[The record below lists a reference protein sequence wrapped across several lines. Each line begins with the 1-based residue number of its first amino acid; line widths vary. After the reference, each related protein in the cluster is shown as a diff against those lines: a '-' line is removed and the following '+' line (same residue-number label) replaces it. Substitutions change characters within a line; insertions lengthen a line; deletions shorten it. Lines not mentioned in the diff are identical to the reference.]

1 MSWEKD
7 LTIQQLDE
15 RIAKLNQ
22 LSSITIPANGWINGI
37 RNALGMSARSL
48 GERIGLS
55 QPRISLMEKGELDGS
70 ISIKTLEKAAQGL
83 GCRVVYA
90 LIPEEGS
97 LQIMR
102 EKQALKKARQMNQY
116 TELHMGLEDQATG
129 DDFKEQSIKL
139 MADESLRK
147 WPRDFWDGL

>member
-1 MSWEKD
+1 
-7 LTIQQLDE
+7 
-15 RIAKLNQ
+15 
-22 LSSITIPANGWINGI
+22 
-37 RNALGMSARSL
+37 
-48 GERIGLS
+48 
-55 QPRISLMEKGELDGS
+55 MEKGELDGS

-102 EKQALKKARQMNQY
+102 EMQALKKARQMNQY
-116 TELHMGLEDQATG
+116 TELHMGLEDQATS

>member
-116 TELHMGLEDQATG
+116 TELHMGLEDQATD

>member
-1 MSWEKD
+1 MTWERD

-15 RIAKLNQ
+15 TLAKLNHQ
-22 LSSITIPANGWINGI
+22 APVTRPARGWIYEV

-55 QPRISLMEKGELDGS
+55 QPRISLMEKGEVDGS
-70 ISIKTLEKAAQGL
+70 ISIKTLEKAAHGL
-83 GCRVVYA
+83 GCRVVYT
-90 LIPEEGS
+90 LVPEEGS
-97 LQIMR
+97 LQAMR
-102 EKQALKKARQMNQY
+102 IKQALKKAQQMNQY

-147 WPRDFWDGL
+147 WPRDFWDNL

>member
-22 LSSITIPANGWINGI
+22 LSSITIPATGWINGI

-116 TELHMGLEDQATG
+116 TELHMGLEDQATD

>member
-48 GERIGLS
+48 GERTGLS

-102 EKQALKKARQMNQY
+102 ETQALKKARQMNQY
-116 TELHMGLEDQATG
+116 TELHMGLEDQATD
-129 DDFKEQSIKL
+129 DDFKEKSIKL

>member
-15 RIAKLNQ
+15 AVAKFNQQTFIAM
-22 LSSITIPANGWINGI
+22 PASGWISAV

-55 QPRISLMEKGELDGS
+55 QPRISLMEKGEVDGS
-70 ISIKTLEKAAQGL
+70 ISIKTLEKAAHGL

-90 LIPEEGS
+90 LVPEEGS
-97 LQIMR
+97 LQSLR

-116 TELHMGLEDQATG
+116 TELHMGLEDQATE
-129 DDFKEQSIKL
+129 DNFKEQSIKI

-147 WPRDFWDGL
+147 WPRDFWDDL

>member
-15 RIAKLNQ
+15 TVAKFNQ
-22 LSSITIPANGWINGI
+22 LTFVAMPASGWISAI

-55 QPRISLMEKGELDGS
+55 QPRISLMEKGEVDGS
-70 ISIKTLEKAAQGL
+70 ISIKTLEKAAHGL

-90 LIPEEGS
+90 LVPEEGS
-97 LQIMR
+97 LQSMR

-116 TELHMGLEDQATG
+116 TELHMGLEDQATE
-129 DDFKEQSIKL
+129 DDFREQSIKI

>member
-15 RIAKLNQ
+15 TVAKFNQ
-22 LSSITIPANGWINGI
+22 LTFIAMPTNGWISAV

-55 QPRISLMEKGELDGS
+55 QPRISLMEKGEVDGS
-70 ISIKTLEKAAQGL
+70 ISIKTLEKAAHGL

-90 LIPEEGS
+90 LVPEEGS
-97 LQIMR
+97 LQTMR
-102 EKQALKKARQMNQY
+102 ENQAFKKACQINQY
-116 TELHMGLEDQATG
+116 TELHMGLEDQETG
-129 DDFKEQSIKL
+129 ENFKKQSIKI
-139 MADESLRK
+139 MAAESLRK
-147 WPRDFWDGL
+147 WPRDFWDNL